1 MGRQDYITLI
11 TKALKVTDK
20 IKYRILADIETE
32 IECLLEKGLIMSEI
46 ISIKGTPVDVAKSF
60 NDSYFGTAVAIQYNK
75 QKLFNNIAIC
85 SIVASICLFIISAVT
100 GFVNFDSVIDGGC
113 SGPTIILES
122 ANYVLISILSIVSLV
137 LGLIALF
144 ISVVFLLKYY
154 RARSRI

>member
-85 SIVASICLFIISAVT
+85 
-100 GFVNFDSVIDGGC
+100 
-113 SGPTIILES
+113 ERE
-122 ANYVLISILSIVSLV
+122 
-137 LGLIALF
+137 
-144 ISVVFLLKYY
+144 LKYEEKIRHY
-154 RARSRI
+154 IGTKRQEVLRSTIGIRSSSSSH